1 MSTKLVKSIVFSGVM
16 ILSLNLL
23 ATNSSNELDQGINQ
37 LGNML
42 RDFGDGISQN
52 KESIAVDA
60 QALNLAIQDIMND
73 PNDSGRRQRE
83 PTRRPLREADPNGN

>member
-1 MSTKLVKSIVFSGVM
+1 
-16 ILSLNLL
+16 LSLTLL

-52 KESIAVDA
+52 KESIAVAA
-60 QALNLAIQDIMND
+60 QALNLAIQNIMND
-73 PNDSGRRQRE
+73 PNGSGGRQRE
-83 PTRRPLREADPNGN
+83 PTRRPLRKADPNGNSNNLRVASFGK